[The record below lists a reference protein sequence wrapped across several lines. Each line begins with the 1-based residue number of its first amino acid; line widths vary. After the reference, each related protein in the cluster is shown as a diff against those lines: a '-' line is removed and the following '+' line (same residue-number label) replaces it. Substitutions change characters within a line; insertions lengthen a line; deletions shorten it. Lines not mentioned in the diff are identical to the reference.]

1 MTLINLSEEDFQ
13 ILQKY
18 LNDGLEPPQEIAKKL
33 FPAL

>member
-13 ILQKY
+13 ILHKC
-18 LNDGLEPPQEIAKKL
+18 LNDGLEPPQEIANKL